1 MIFALLTL
9 LTALGLAAVAGWF
22 SIIGV
27 MAIYAGAPLHALIMG
42 IILEAGKLV
51 TTSWLYRNWTFSDW
65 KFKVPLIGFTIAL
78 MLATSIG
85 VFGFLS
91 KSHLEQGAKTIDNA
105 PKVERIEQ
113 QIAREKAVIADNEKV
128 IAQLDATINSYLGK
142 DRTDKSVSIRR
153 SQAPQRKQLKDE
165 IDVANKHI
173 DGFNEEKFKLQSEI
187 RALELEVGP
196 IRYIAELMYGAENNN
211 TKNIEG
217 AVKIFTLLIVS
228 ILDPLAIILL
238 VAANHSIMRR
248 QDEKKQETDEKG
260 HVGERGELPSNSPI
274 DSPLQSSG
282 TNFEKQDIK
291 LPDEIFNESHE
302 EAAIHVPVSSES
314 LEIINETQEKSTV
327 ENNKGEIRLPD
338 STIENPTDIIRD
350 ILAQE
355 SETEG
360 KNETT
365 EEVREVIDEEEKAA
379 LTKFLPAKI
388 NQSLPVIRS
397 PNPTRVTNITAVEMP
412 IKVQESSQEIWSQQ
426 NPVIRELIGNNIHFI
441 PQKINEEENL
451 TSVEESTTGLQ
462 ADTAPITPEFEEIQQ
477 GRQGENESS
486 PGVQKSLIS
495 SVPDRTYDKYPKA
508 LSWLTEFKRI

>member
-9 LTALGLAAVAGWF
+9 LTALGLATVAGWF

-27 MAIYAGAPLHALIMG
+27 MAIYAGAPYHALIMG
-42 IILEAGKLV
+42 IILELGKLV

-65 KFKVPLIGFTIAL
+65 KFKAPLIGFTIAL

-113 QIAREKAVIADNEKV
+113 QIAREKAIIIDNEKV

-153 SQAPQRKQLKDE
+153 SQAPQRKELKDE

-173 DGFNEEKFKLQSEI
+173 DGFNDEKFKLQSEI

-248 QDEKKQETDEKG
+248 QDEKKQENDKKG
-260 HVGERGELPSNSPI
+260 PAGERGKLPPEPSP
-274 DSPLQSSG
+274 DSSIQISG
-282 TNFEKQDIK
+282 TNFAEPDTR
-291 LPDEIFNESHE
+291 LPDKIFNESHE
-302 EAAIHVPVSSES
+302 KATIHVPISTES
-314 LEIINETQEKSTV
+314 LEIISETPKDTIIEGTPGKEILQEGAGGTNES
-327 ENNKGEIRLPD
+327 
-338 STIENPTDIIRD
+338 PTDIMCD

-355 SETEG
+355 SDTEG

-365 EEVREVIDEEEKAA
+365 EEVSLRE
-379 LTKFLPAKI
+379 FLPAKGYHP
-388 NQSLPVIRS
+388 LPIIRS
-397 PNPTRVTNITAVEMP
+397 PNPTRVTKITAIELP
-412 IKVQESSQEIWSQQ
+412 INKIQDPNQEERAQQ
-426 NPVIRELIGNNIHFI
+426 NPIIREIIGNNIHFI

-451 TSVEESTTGLQ
+451 TSVEVSTKVPS
-462 ADTAPITPEFEEIQQ
+462 ASNPSTPGVEEIQQ
-477 GRQGENESS
+477 GRQGENESLR
-486 PGVQKSLIS
+486 GVQKSHVS
-495 SVPDRTYDKYPKA
+495 DVPTHSHDKYPKA